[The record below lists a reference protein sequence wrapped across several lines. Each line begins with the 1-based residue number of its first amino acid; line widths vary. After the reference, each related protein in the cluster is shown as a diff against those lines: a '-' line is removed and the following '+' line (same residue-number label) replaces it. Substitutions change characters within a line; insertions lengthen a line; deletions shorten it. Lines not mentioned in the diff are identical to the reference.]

1 MKDDI
6 EGARSFG
13 KKKNLHKDKT
23 QELHYFMKVLSGEE
37 KRNNFSILYNNTVM
51 PFLLRSFT

>member
-6 EGARSFG
+6 EGAKSFE
-13 KKKNLHKDKT
+13 KKNLHKDKT
-23 QELHYFMKVLSGEE
+23 QELHYFMKVLSGKE
-37 KRNNFSILYNNTVM
+37 KRNNFSTVYNNTGK